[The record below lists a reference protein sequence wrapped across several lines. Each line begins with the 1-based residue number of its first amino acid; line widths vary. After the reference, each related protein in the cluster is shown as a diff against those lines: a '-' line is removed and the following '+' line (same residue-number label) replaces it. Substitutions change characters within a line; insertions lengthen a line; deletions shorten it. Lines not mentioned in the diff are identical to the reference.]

1 MVMVNKEA
9 TISIE
14 TLRNLINTARKYKQ
28 IQSKALEQ
36 EYLENYSAYELC
48 QKVNKELDELISDA
62 QIILLDTLNGKGNW

>member
-1 MVMVNKEA
+1 MVNKEA